1 MIISVVGDMTIGFLL
16 VGVVDWKRS
25 VMGYKSSTVDVRF
38 WSGVTELRV
47 IGVEAN
53 CEMVVSCWV
62 CGREGG

>member
-1 MIISVVGDMTIGFLL
+1 
-16 VGVVDWKRS
+16 
-25 VMGYKSSTVDVRF
+25 MGYKSSTVDVRF

-47 IGVEAN
+47 IGIEAN